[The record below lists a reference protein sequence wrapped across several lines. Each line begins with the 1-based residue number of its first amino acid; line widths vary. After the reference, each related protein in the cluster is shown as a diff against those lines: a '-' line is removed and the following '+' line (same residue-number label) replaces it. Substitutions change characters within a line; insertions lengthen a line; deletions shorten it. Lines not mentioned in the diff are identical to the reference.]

1 MLAGRED
8 LHQLDR
14 NRSQEVYELKLGEI
28 KKCNKGRRM
37 SIIDLS
43 KNKPIT
49 ACACRMSRTHLNR
62 KSHCLLPCVVFELL
76 RYEHAAGGCKG
87 RRALLNIG
95 MGMLVVRD
103 CPMHSGPAGHSSKG
117 SHGSQVR
124 VVHVHDV
131 LFMGVCVLDI
141 VHSVEAQYDQSEI

>member
-1 MLAGRED
+1 
-8 LHQLDR
+8 
-14 NRSQEVYELKLGEI
+14 
-28 KKCNKGRRM
+28 M

-103 CPMHSGPAGHSSKG
+103 CPMHSGPAGHSSKR
-117 SHGSQVR
+117 SHGSQQVR
-124 VVHVHDV
+124 VVHVHHL